1 MILCIGPSPG
11 PELPLRPARGHRVGQ
26 RMNHHRKPRLG
37 LERQREWPFDQR
49 LKPPRSSATAPSCG
63 VPRHTMV
70 GTRRECPGE
79 TGKFSYES
87 GQETQRVC

>member
-1 MILCIGPSPG
+1 MIRCVGPFPRARTAAATGAG
-11 PELPLRPARGHRVGQ
+11 PQSRQ